1 MSNHV
6 HDFQTTVKESLLRLI
21 FELTGTCLLTTLW
34 LSTTTSGDSIG
45 FFVGFFVLLVFSA
58 RISGSHFNPA
68 VTLAF
73 MVRKETGGFSR
84 ILGIAYMLFQIAGG
98 LLGGLLGYTFFQA
111 QPSLGLV
118 KTPNDGYL
126 ILQSIVI
133 QALATAILVFLY
145 LTQTEEK
152 TKLSDDNAITTLII
166 AAAYYVG
173 VYWSSSFVKVQTA
186 NPLNPAIAMGD
197 GLGMLLHNVLDW
209 NNWFWIFYIVPLG
222 GSLIAVLLFEYVYKP
237 AQETVQEEQPDNLG
251 DGLLANE

>member
-21 FELTGTCLLTTLW
+21 FELTGTCLLTSLW

-84 ILGIAYMLFQIAGG
+84 ILGVAYMLFQIAGG
-98 LLGGLLGYTFFQA
+98 LLGGLLGYTWFQA
-111 QPSLGLV
+111 QPTIELKPTADG
-118 KTPNDGYL
+118 GYL
-126 ILQSIVI
+126 ILQSIFI

-166 AAAYYVG
+166 AGAYYVG
-173 VYWSSSFVKVQTA
+173 VYWSSSFGTVQTS

-197 GLGMLLHNVLDW
+197 GLGILLHGVFEWDTW
-209 NNWFWIFYIVPLG
+209 IWIFYVVPLG